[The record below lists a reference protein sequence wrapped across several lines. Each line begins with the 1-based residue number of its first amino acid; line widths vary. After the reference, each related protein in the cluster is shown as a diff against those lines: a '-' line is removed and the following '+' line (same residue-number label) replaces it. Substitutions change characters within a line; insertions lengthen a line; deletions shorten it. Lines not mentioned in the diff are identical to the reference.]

1 MQFIFDA
8 FTNWIK
14 SFLIGCITNNL
25 SGMFDDVNSRV
36 GDIATQVGQTPQGWN
51 ADIFAMVKSL
61 SQNVIVPVAGMILT
75 FVVCYE
81 LIAMVVDR
89 NNLHE
94 GVCCKRCISNAS
106 NTTRTTVGTFMV
118 KWLVQS
124 QERW

>member
-51 ADIFAMVKSL
+51 ADIFAMVKK
-61 SQNVIVPVAGMILT
+61 PLT
-75 FVVCYE
+75 ERHRSGC
-81 LIAMVVDR
+81 R
-89 NNLHE
+89 ND
-94 GVCCKRCISNAS
+94 S
-106 NTTRTTVGTFMV
+106 
-118 KWLVQS
+118 
-124 QERW
+124 